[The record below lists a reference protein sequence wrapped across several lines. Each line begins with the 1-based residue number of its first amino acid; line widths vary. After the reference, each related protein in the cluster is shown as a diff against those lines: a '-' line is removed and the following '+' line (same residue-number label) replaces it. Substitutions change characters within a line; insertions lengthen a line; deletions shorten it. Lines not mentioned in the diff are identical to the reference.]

1 MMAIREA
8 VREVGVMTRLP
19 GGRSVHE
26 SLEYGGESGQGLS
39 RPGPPDPGSPGGH
52 NSEQEEADASR
63 SVS

>member
-1 MMAIREA
+1 
-8 VREVGVMTRLP
+8 MTRLP

-26 SLEYGGESGQGLS
+26 SLGYGGESGQGLG